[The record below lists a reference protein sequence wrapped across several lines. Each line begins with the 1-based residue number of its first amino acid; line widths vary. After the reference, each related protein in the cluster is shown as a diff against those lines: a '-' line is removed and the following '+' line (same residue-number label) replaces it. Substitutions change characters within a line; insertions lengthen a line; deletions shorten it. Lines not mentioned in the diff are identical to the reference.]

1 MAHASSVPVPGD
13 LLTRRRICGRRPY
26 GSSVSD
32 VLVTVVAGVLEVGL
46 DRCSS
51 QG

>member
-1 MAHASSVPVPGD
+1 MAHASSVPVVLGD
-13 LLTRRRICGRRPY
+13 SLTRWCG
-26 GSSVSD
+26 GASVVVD